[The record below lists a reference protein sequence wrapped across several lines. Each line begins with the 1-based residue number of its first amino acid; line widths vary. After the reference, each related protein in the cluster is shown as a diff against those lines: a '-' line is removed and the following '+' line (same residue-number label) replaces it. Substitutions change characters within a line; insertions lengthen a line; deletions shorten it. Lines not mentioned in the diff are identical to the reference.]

1 LLAVFFCNLGE
12 ATVSTFLILGFFVF
26 IALIGSL
33 PVWPHSKTWGYYPSA
48 IAALGILIIVALL
61 LFAH

>member
-1 LLAVFFCNLGE
+1 M
-12 ATVSTFLILGFFVF
+12 STFLILGFFVV

-33 PVWPHSKTWGYYPSA
+33 PIWPHSKSWGYYPSA
-48 IAALGILIIVALL
+48 IAALGILIIVGLL